1 MKYGEFMAALR
12 LKGPKPVYLLAGE
25 EPYYIQRAEAAVL
38 AAVLPEA
45 ATRREFT
52 QVFES
57 DPSPA
62 DLIGL
67 IETAPFFT
75 EKNVVLIR
83 GTKMFNE
90 KKSAAGSEPTKEKK
104 AKKGP
109 QERAMERLLTLFTAM
124 PETSCV
130 IFESNA
136 KPDKRRKIYKALEK
150 SGAVLDAEPE
160 RAWTIDEWLRG
171 KLSELGRQL
180 DREARAYFLAAVGM
194 MQPISLGFLDQ
205 ELEKLAL
212 YTPEKVFT
220 RRDLEQVFASVPE
233 VSGFSMLDAVS
244 ARDGRKAL
252 TILERQLREGV
263 FLPLILAGLARH
275 VRQLWQAKTL
285 MARGVRGKAL
295 GAPLEL
301 NPYIAEKLGKAAEA
315 FDEAVLHRVFL
326 KLADADYRL
335 KTGGG
340 GPELLEEAVIALCR
354 P

>member
-25 EPYYIQRAEAAVL
+25 EPYYIQKAEAAVL
-38 AAVLPEA
+38 AALLPEEA
-45 ATRREFT
+45 SRRELVQIFD
-52 QVFES
+52 S

-67 IETAPFFT
+67 IETAPFFAG
-75 EKNVVLIR
+75 KNVILIR
-83 GTKMFNE
+83 GTKLFNE
-90 KKSAAGSEPTKEKK
+90 KKSAAGAPPKEKK

-109 QERAMERLLTLFTAM
+109 SERAMERLLALLPAM

-130 IFESNA
+130 IFESGA
-136 KPDKRRKIYKALEK
+136 KPDKRRKIYKAVEK
-150 SGAVLDAEPE
+150 GGAVLDAEPE
-160 RAWTIDEWLRG
+160 RAWTIDGWLRD
-171 KLSELGRQL
+171 KLTSLGRRL
-180 DREARAYFLAAVGM
+180 DREAKAYFLAAVGM

-220 RRDLEQVFASVPE
+220 RRDMERVFASVPE
-233 VSGFSMLDAVS
+233 VSGFSLLDAVS
-244 ARDGRKAL
+244 ARDARKAL
-252 TILERQLREGV
+252 TILERQIKEGV

-285 MARGVRGKAL
+285 QARGLRGKAL

-315 FDEAVLHRVFL
+315 FDEAVLRRVFL
-326 KLADADYRL
+326 KLTEADYRL

-340 GPELLEEAVIALCR
+340 GPELLEEAVIALCQS
-354 P
+354 